1 MFAIIDAAI
10 NRSRTMLTLL
20 VLILLAGIIT
30 YRVIPKESN
39 PDITIPVIYVSV
51 NHQGISPIDAERLLV
66 RPLEKELRS
75 IEGVKEMSAVAS
87 EGHAS
92 VTLEFI
98 VGSDINTA
106 LTDVREAVDLAKPK
120 LPEDADE
127 PTVHEVTLASY
138 EPVLSLVLYG
148 TVPERTTIQ
157 IARELQDKLESF
169 KQVLEVDIAGDRE
182 DVVEVLVEPLLM
194 ESYGLDQEDVFNLVA
209 RNNRVVAAGFV
220 DTGYGRFSVKVPSVF
235 DSLKDILELPIKVD
249 GNKVVTFSD
258 VATIRRA
265 YRDPDSFARLNGDTA
280 VVLDVKKRA
289 GENIIETVNIVKAVV
304 EEAQKLEEWP
314 DNLLVEYTL
323 DQSDD
328 VETMLNDL
336 QNNILSAIIL
346 VVIVILAILG
356 TRTAFLVG
364 VSIPGAFLT
373 GLLMLAV
380 SGITVNMIVLFA
392 LIMAVG
398 MLVDGAIVV
407 TEYADRKMQEGT
419 GRKQAYREAAKR
431 MAWPITASTAT
442 TLAAFAP
449 LLFWPDTTGEFMR
462 YLPLTLIATLSASL
476 LMALLFV
483 PVLGSVLGKP
493 QYTTKREQER
503 KIAME
508 KGDFSQAK
516 GITKLYLSTLAVAIK
531 HPIKIL
537 IAAFVFAI
545 AVGFAYSKAGLGV
558 VFFPEVDPPHFT
570 IKARSHGDLSIFE
583 KDQLMQQIEQR
594 IMGTDGIKS
603 VYTRTGGSDEIGQIQ
618 LNPMD
623 WQERRPIK
631 DIIAEMREKTADI
644 AGIELEFK
652 FPQAGPPSE
661 HDLIIEVS
669 GNNTEDMN
677 DAVRQV
683 RYWLESQQAFTNIS
697 DTADKE
703 GIDWEINIHR
713 DDAARFGGDATLVGN
728 TVQFVTNGLKI
739 GEFLPDDTDEEV
751 DILVRYPEDKR
762 DIGRFD
768 ELRVK
773 TLYGM
778 VPITNFA
785 SITPSPK
792 QGTINRLDG
801 KRVIEVMA
809 DMSSGFNLSLQLPVI
824 NAAIA
829 EMPLARGTQVNVRG
843 QNEDQEK
850 SSAFLQNAFLVAL
863 AVMGLILITQFN
875 SFYQALLILSAVLFS
890 TVGVFLG
897 LLIFQRPF
905 GIIMSGI
912 GVISLAGIVVNNNI
926 VLIDT
931 YNQLRHSGMDKVT
944 AIMHTGAQRLR
955 PVLLTTITTILGLLP
970 MVLEMNIDL
979 INRLVEFGA
988 PSTQWWSQL
997 ATAVAGGLAFAT
1009 LLTLILTP
1017 CLLMLGREHKH
1028 RIDEHQPKPQQYDES
1043 LNTPPNK
1050 GEKTQLVDPED
1061 VVEKQLG
1068 KVFVPQANTPADIAS
1083 SEVERDK

>member
-20 VLILLAGIIT
+20 VLILLAGVIT
-30 YRVIPKESN
+30 YRIIPKESN

-51 NHQGISPIDAERLLV
+51 GHQGISPVDAERLLV

-75 IEGVKEMSAVAS
+75 IEGVKEMSAIAS

-98 VGSDINTA
+98 VGSDINVA
-106 LTDVREAVDLAKPK
+106 LTDVREAVDLAKTR
-120 LPEDADE
+120 LPDDADE
-127 PTVHEVTLASY
+127 PTVNEVTLASY

-182 DVVEVLVEPLLM
+182 DVVEVIVEPLLM

-289 GENIIETVNIVKAVV
+289 GENIIETVSVVKAVV
-304 EEAQKLEEWP
+304 EEAKKRDEWP

-323 DQSDD
+323 DQSED
-328 VETMLNDL
+328 VNTMLNDL
-336 QNNILSAIIL
+336 QNNIMSAIIL

-419 GRKQAYREAAKR
+419 GRRQAYREAAKR

-483 PVLGSVLGKP
+483 PVLGSVVGKP
-493 QYTTKREQER
+493 QYTTKAEQQR
-503 KIAME
+503 KIALE

-516 GITKLYLSTLAVAIK
+516 GLTKLYLSSLAIAIK

-537 IAAFVFAI
+537 IAAFLFAI
-545 AVGFAYSKAGLGV
+545 AVGVAYSKAGLGV

-570 IKARSHGDLSIFE
+570 IKARSHGDLSIYE
-583 KDQLMQQIEQR
+583 KDVLMSQIEQR
-594 IMGTDGIKS
+594 IMGTEGIKS
-603 VYTRTGGSDEIGQIQ
+603 VYTRTGGSNEIGQIQ

-623 WQERRPIK
+623 WQDRRPIK

-661 HDLIIEVS
+661 HDVIIEVS
-669 GNNTEDMN
+669 GNNTDDMN

-683 RYWLESQQAFTNIS
+683 RYWLESHQAFTNIS
-697 DTADKE
+697 DSADKE
-703 GIDWEINIHR
+703 GIDWEININR

-739 GEFLPDDTDEEV
+739 GDFLPDDTDEEV
-751 DILVRYPEDKR
+751 DILVRYPVDKR

-773 TLYGM
+773 TRYGM

-809 DMSSGFNLSLQLPVI
+809 DMATGYNLSLQLPVI
-824 NAAIA
+824 NSAIA
-829 EMPLARGTQVNVRG
+829 EMSLAKGTQVIVRG

-863 AVMGLILITQFN
+863 AVMGLILVTQFN

-931 YNQLRHSGMDKVT
+931 YNQLRHSGLDKIT

-955 PVLLTTITTILGLLP
+955 PVMLTTITTILGLLP

-997 ATAVAGGLAFAT
+997 ATAVSGGLAFAT

-1017 CLLMLGREHKH
+1017 CLLMLGRDHKQ
-1028 RIDEHQPKPQQYDES
+1028 RLDERDAIAPQKDGQS
-1043 LNTPPNK
+1043 
-1050 GEKTQLVDPED
+1050 QMVDPED
-1061 VVEKQLG
+1061 VVEKHLG
-1068 KVFVPQANTPADIAS
+1068 NVFSPPPMPVTSATSNELDRHS
-1083 SEVERDK
+1083 